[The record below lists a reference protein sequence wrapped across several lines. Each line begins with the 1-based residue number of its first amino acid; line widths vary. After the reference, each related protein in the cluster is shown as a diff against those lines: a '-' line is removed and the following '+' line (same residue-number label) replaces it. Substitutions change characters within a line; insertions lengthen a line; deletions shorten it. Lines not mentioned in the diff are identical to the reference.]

1 MRAQLENDVIN
12 IPEVSLNDI
21 RNNYR
26 NMIHILENIDKWTC
40 EYKKCGAR
48 CCTPG
53 IQLTIADI
61 KRISSLGYSLDE
73 FMEFDET
80 EKVFRIKGV
89 DGRCYFRGKK
99 LECTIRDNEPI
110 VCRLLPFK
118 ITEVS
123 YSDEPIMSLKPVVDC
138 PGEGHGKK
146 IDKKKIEADAT
157 LFLHENQK
165 FIRDIKKKGK
175 KGVLEAL

>member
-1 MRAQLENDVIN
+1 MIN

-21 RNNYR
+21 RNKYR
-26 NMIHILENIDKWTC
+26 NMIQILDNIEKWTC

-53 IQLTIADI
+53 IKLTIADI
-61 KRISSLGYSLDE
+61 KRIRSLGYPLDE
-73 FMEFDET
+73 FMEFNEN

-89 DGRCYFRGKK
+89 EGRCYFRGEK
-99 LECTIRDNEPI
+99 LECTIRDNEPL

-118 ITEVS
+118 IMEVS
-123 YSDEPIMSLKPVVDC
+123 YSDEPIMRLKPVVDC

-165 FIRDIKKKGK
+165 LIRDIKKKGK
-175 KGVLEAL
+175 KGVLEEL

>member
-1 MRAQLENDVIN
+1 
-12 IPEVSLNDI
+12 
-21 RNNYR
+21 
-26 NMIHILENIDKWTC
+26 MIHILENIDKWTC
-40 EYKKCGAR
+40 EYKKCGAK

-53 IQLTIADI
+53 IQLTVADI
-61 KRISSLGYSLDE
+61 KKICSLGYSPDE
-73 FMEFDET
+73 FLEFDEND
-80 EKVFRIKGV
+80 KAFRIKGI

-123 YSDEPIMSLKPVVDC
+123 YSDEPIMRLKPVVDC
-138 PGEGHGKK
+138 PGEGQGRK

-157 LFLHENQK
+157 VFIRENQK
-165 FIRDIKKKGK
+165 LIRDIKTKSRKEI
-175 KGVLEAL
+175 LEGLQ